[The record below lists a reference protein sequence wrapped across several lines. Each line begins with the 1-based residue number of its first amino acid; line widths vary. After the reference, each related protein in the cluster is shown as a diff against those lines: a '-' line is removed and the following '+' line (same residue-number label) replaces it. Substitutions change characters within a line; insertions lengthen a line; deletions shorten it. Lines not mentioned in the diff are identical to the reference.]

1 MNLNETSLLKSLRD
15 SNAGKDRVICDL
27 IKDGILK
34 DAEIDALRRRVEF
47 LEKWAKWQ
55 KGK

>member
-1 MNLNETSLLKSLRD
+1 MNLNENSLLKSLRD

-27 IKDGILK
+27 IRDCIEKDM
-34 DAEIDALRRRVEF
+34 EIARLRKHVNF
-47 LEKWAKWQ
+47 LEKWARWQ